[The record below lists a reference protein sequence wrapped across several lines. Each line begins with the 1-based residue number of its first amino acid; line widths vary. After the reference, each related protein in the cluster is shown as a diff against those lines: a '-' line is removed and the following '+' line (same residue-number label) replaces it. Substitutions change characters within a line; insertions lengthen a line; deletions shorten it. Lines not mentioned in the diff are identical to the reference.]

1 MNQRKPLAN
10 DSTSSGLNLLAL
22 SATTATTAIALTLL
36 AACGSLFAPDP
47 PAPHF
52 YTLDA
57 TALAGPARHVAAAPA
72 SMAASAPV
80 MIVAVPRAE
89 AGFDTDR
96 IVYVLEEHRLQPY
109 ADNQWIDTPS
119 KMLSPLISDAMA
131 RTGSFGAVL
140 MAPSTVIG
148 QWELQSDIVRLQH
161 EVVAARFRF
170 TLHVTLIETRTRAVV
185 LTREFD
191 ASAPVD
197 GASPAAAVAAANVV
211 VADVLQQVAAAC
223 ASEVAR
229 RR

>member
-1 MNQRKPLAN
+1 MSRRKPLVKALP
-10 DSTSSGLNLLAL
+10 SRSLGRLALLA
-22 SATTATTAIALTLL
+22 STAVATVSLV
-36 AACGSLFAPDP
+36 ACGSLFAPSP

-57 TALAGPARHVAAAPA
+57 AAPGALAPRV
-72 SMAASAPV
+72 AASAPV

-119 KMLSPLISDAMA
+119 KMLAPLISEAMS

-140 MAPSTVIG
+140 TAPSTVPG
-148 QWELQSDIVRLQH
+148 QWELQSDIVRLQL
-161 EVVAARFRF
+161 EVAAARFRF
-170 TLHVTLIETRTRAVV
+170 TLRVVLIETQTRTVV

-191 ASAPVD
+191 ASAPVS

-211 VADVLQQVAAAC
+211 VADVLQQAAAIC

>member
-1 MNQRKPLAN
+1 M
-10 DSTSSGLNLLAL
+10 LL
-22 SATTATTAIALTLL
+22 T
-36 AACGSLFAPDP
+36 ACGSLFAPAP

-57 TALAGPARHVAAAPA
+57 AAAIAVTSPA
-72 SMAASAPV
+72 MPTPSPGASALV
-80 MIVAVPRAE
+80 MIVALPRAA

-119 KMLSPLISDAMA
+119 KMLAPLISAA
-131 RTGSFGAVL
+131 LSSTGAFGAVL
-140 MAPSTVIG
+140 QVPSPVSG
-148 QWELQSDIVRLQH
+148 QWELQSDIVRFQH

-170 TLHVTLIETRTRAVV
+170 TLRVTLIEQRTRTVV

-191 ASAPVD
+191 ASAPIAS
-197 GASPAAAVAAANVV
+197 ASPAAAVAAANVV
-211 VADVLQQVAAAC
+211 VADVLHQMAAAC